1 MKPHWLVKTENRELI
16 IKCDSIGEAQKVAN
30 TMPDQNPVIEYVR
43 NIGGITVRPGEYVY
57 ADRDAVVVLSHP
69 VHG

>member
-43 NIGGITVRPGEYVY
+43 NIGGITV
-57 ADRDAVVVLSHP
+57 STP
-69 VHG
+69 VEIETK